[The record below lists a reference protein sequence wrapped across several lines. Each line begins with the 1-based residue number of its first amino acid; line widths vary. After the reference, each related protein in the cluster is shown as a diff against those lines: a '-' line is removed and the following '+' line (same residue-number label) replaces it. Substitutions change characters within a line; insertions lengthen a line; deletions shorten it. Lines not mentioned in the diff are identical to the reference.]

1 MRGGEGEEG
10 GGRGE
15 ERRGRVEW
23 RGCES
28 TRGEE
33 SRG

>member
-10 GGRGE
+10 DGRGE

-23 RGCES
+23 S
-28 TRGEE
+28 GEGVRVRE
-33 SRG
+33 ERE